1 MAVLFDGDS
10 EVSFVVFDVDG
21 TTVEFGGG
29 DGGGGG
35 GTAVTFGADGGG
47 LGGGGLGGG
56 LGGGGQIQSHALGG
70 ASVPPPERE
79 HEANQAVAP

>member
-1 MAVLFDGDS
+1 MFDGDS

-47 LGGGGLGGG
+47 LGGLT
-56 LGGGGQIQSHALGG
+56 LWSHA
-70 ASVPPPERE
+70 
-79 HEANQAVAP
+79 